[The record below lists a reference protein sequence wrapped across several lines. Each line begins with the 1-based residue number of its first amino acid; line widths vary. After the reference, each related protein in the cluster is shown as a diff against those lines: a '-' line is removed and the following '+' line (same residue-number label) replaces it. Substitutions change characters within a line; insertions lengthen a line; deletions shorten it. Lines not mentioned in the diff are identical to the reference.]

1 MMHRHRN
8 VAYSPAQYVKAANLI
23 ASVASQDAPLRALAS
38 HIVGAQG
45 AAPVGR
51 YPLLLA
57 EWIRRNVRYAQE
69 QGEIIQGP
77 MHTLPHMRIGPWT
90 IGGAGVGDCDDLVT
104 TWASLCR
111 ALGLPAYLVGVG
123 PARDQLRHAVGF
135 CRGEWYELTDCRA
148 YGCPPTRT
156 MGVAYPRNWIA
167 YTYDPDSRQWVSLTD
182 HVAEAPAATMGAVP
196 DSEAVLGQI
205 EAAGVQLTDLAG
217 PGRAGDAI
225 RAGLGAAG
233 TAASAAGTAASL
245 ASTLG
250 MSAAATPVVGWIAAG
265 AALVGVGIG
274 ALIKRG
280 KVRRK
285 TFRSGL
291 EVDTLLGAILEIMRL
306 EGEDRTWIKLR
317 LWELIPRMAG
327 TDVPLATFDRHRIS
341 APFTW
346 ADGTAGRRA
355 GVAQAVKT
363 KKQEGQVLQQHVA
376 TLETLAQS
384 LASVPLDQR
393 KGALR
398 VAVQTFLAPTA
409 LDGRVGELLPEYIP
423 AAGVDS
429 GASSDENADRK
440 KKPPLWLL
448 PVAAAIVSA
457 LVA

>member
-1 MMHRHRN
+1 MHHRHRN
-8 VAYSPAQYVKAANLI
+8 VSYSPAGYVKAANLI
-23 ASVASQDAPLRALAS
+23 AALSSQDAPLRALAS

-57 EWIRRNVRYAQE
+57 EWVRRNVRYAQE
-69 QGEIIQGP
+69 QGEVIQGP
-77 MHTLPHMRIGPWT
+77 MHTLPHLKIGPWT

-104 TWASLCR
+104 TWAALCR
-111 ALGLPAYLVGVG
+111 ALGVPAFLVGVG
-123 PARDQLRHAVGF
+123 PSADKLRHAVGY
-135 CRGEWYELTDCRA
+135 CRGEWYELTDCQA
-148 YGCPPTRT
+148 YGCPPTRA
-156 MGVAYPRNWIA
+156 MGVAYPRTWIA
-167 YTYDPDSRQWVSLTD
+167 YTYDPDQRRFASLTSD
-182 HVAEAPAATMGAVP
+182 VAGAPAATMGAVP

-205 EAAGVQLTDLAG
+205 ESAGVALTDIAG
-217 PGRAGDAI
+217 PGGASDAI

-250 MSAAATPVVGWIAAG
+250 MSAAAVPVVGWIAAG

-274 ALIKRG
+274 LLIKRG

-291 EVDTLLGAILEIMRL
+291 EIESLVDAIVTILRV

-327 TDVPLATFDRHRIS
+327 TDVPLATYDRHQVR

-346 ADGTAGRRA
+346 ADGSVGRRA
-355 GVAQAVKT
+355 GVAQAVGS
-363 KKQEGQVLQQHVA
+363 KKKEGETLQQHVA

-384 LASVPLDQR
+384 MASVPLDQR
-393 KGALR
+393 KGALH
-398 VAVQTFLAPTA
+398 VAIKTFLAPEA
-409 LDGRVGELLPEYIP
+409 LNGRVGELLPEYIP
-423 AAGVDS
+423 PAGALDS
-429 GASSDENADRK
+429 AGQTGETEK
-440 KKPPLWLL
+440 KRSPYLWLL
-448 PVAAAIVSA
+448 PIAAAVVSA